1 MISILVVDD
10 HALVREGIALI
21 LAAQP
26 DLEVVGQLADGK
38 ALLEWD
44 GPVDRVDVVLLDLNL
59 PDVSGIDLLKQV
71 PAKVVML
78 TTVGRTHEIRRALAA
93 GAAGFA
99 LKDSSG
105 AELAAAVRAAHAG
118 VTALTPTAARL
129 LANPSP
135 VTPALTG
142 RERDVLDL
150 LAAGLSNQDIA
161 STLELSHRT
170 VKTHVSNVLSKL
182 GVTSR
187 TQAAIIAREMGPKS

>member
-26 DLEVVGQLADGK
+26 DLTVVGQLTDGK
-38 ALLEWD
+38 ALLAWD
-44 GPVDRVDVVLLDLNL
+44 EPVDVVLLDLNL
-59 PDVSGIDLLKQV
+59 PDVSGIDLLKQLS
-71 PAKVVML
+71 AKVVML

-105 AELAAAVRAAHAG
+105 AELAAAIRAAHAG

-129 LANPSP
+129 LANPPP
-135 VTPALTG
+135 VAALTS
-142 RERDVLDL
+142 RERDILDL

-161 STLELSHRT
+161 TALDLSNRT
-170 VKTHVSNVLSKL
+170 VKTHVSNVLAKL

-187 TQAAIIAREMGPKS
+187 TQAAIIARS

>member
-26 DLEVVGQLADGK
+26 DLHVVGQLADGK

-44 GPVDRVDVVLLDLNL
+44 KPVDVVLLDLHL
-59 PDVSGIDLLKQV
+59 PDVSGIDMLKELS
-71 PAKVVML
+71 AKVVML

-129 LANPSP
+129 LANPAP
-135 VTPALTG
+135 VAALTS
-142 RERDVLDL
+142 REQDVLDL

-161 STLELSHRT
+161 TALDLSSRT

-187 TQAAIIAREMGPKS
+187 TQAVIAAREMDRKT